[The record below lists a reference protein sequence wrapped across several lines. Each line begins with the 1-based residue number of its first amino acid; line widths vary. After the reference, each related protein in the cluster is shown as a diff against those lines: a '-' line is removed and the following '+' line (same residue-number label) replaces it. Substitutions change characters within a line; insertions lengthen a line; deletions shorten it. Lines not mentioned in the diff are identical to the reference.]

1 MATEKSK
8 FQLKKGGDHNFDIS
22 KGGKRK
28 FDLTKDEDDVVV
40 TATTSSSADV
50 SEPTSVHPDSG
61 SNGNKKW
68 LWIVLAIIVIA
79 IIAWLLI
86 PSTKSA
92 SEDTI
97 SPEETEEVTSANDT
111 DESNSEVTP
120 ATGEITDENEGVA
133 TADDSYSPDEQT
145 SQGSSTDS
153 ASTFPENANNVSD
166 DVEKE
171 ALKVIRGDYGIGQ
184 ERVNNLG
191 SKYHVIQSRVNELKR
206 QGAF

>member
-40 TATTSSSADV
+40 TANTSSPADV
-50 SEPTSVHPDSG
+50 SEPTSVHPDAEP
-61 SNGNKKW
+61 NGNKKW
-68 LWIVLAIIVIA
+68 LWIALAIIVIA

-86 PSTKSA
+86 PSTKST

-97 SPEETEEVTSANDT
+97 SAEETEVVTSANET
-111 DESNSEVTP
+111 DELNSEVTP
-120 ATGEITDENEGVA
+120 ATDETTDENEEVA
-133 TADDSYSPDEQT
+133 TADDSYSSDEQT
-145 SQGSSTDS
+145 PQGSNTDS
-153 ASTFPENANNVSD
+153 APTVPENANNVSE

-191 SKYHVIQSRVNELKR
+191 SKYHAIQSRVNELKR